1 MSLSKTKGRRNTQF
15 VCTCAPIFEM
25 ELEFMGQCNMGW
37 LGGGG
42 WVIQYTDLD
51 TDPEGVLRN
60 VPPPGDWMYSL
71 EKI

>member
-15 VCTCAPIFEM
+15 VCTPILEM
-25 ELEFMGQCNMGW
+25 ELDFLGQCKMGW
-37 LGGGG
+37 LGAGG